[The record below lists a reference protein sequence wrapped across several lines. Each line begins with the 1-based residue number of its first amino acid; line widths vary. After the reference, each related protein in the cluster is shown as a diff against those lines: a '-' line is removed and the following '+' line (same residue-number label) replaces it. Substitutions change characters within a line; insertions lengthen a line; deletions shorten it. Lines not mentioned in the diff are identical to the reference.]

1 MGKTGQRD
9 EKSASEIE
17 LVRRAQE
24 SLVGFPMGKIDA
36 GADPPD
42 CVIEDSVS
50 GTCCAVEVTE
60 TIIKQSREI
69 KAPIIKFFRC
79 AERRYVQENPD
90 WHGWRISYR
99 PGRVFDGD
107 LNLHRSNVREQLY
120 DDFSA
125 AVDEALKHP
134 SGTALPENDAIKITG
149 IARTDGSCLKFLR
162 APAAEGVTWHDT
174 HYTNEWGEDITL
186 SAKCLQELITK
197 KEKTYRNY
205 RKKKGYREWPVIL
218 LVSAWFFPRGWKR
231 SESFAVRLV
240 HESLVGTRL
249 DTGWF
254 KEVFIHQADHP
265 SYAISCKDGLVREV
279 PNRTADVPGDP

>member
-1 MGKTGQRD
+1 MAGKTVQRA
-9 EKSASEIE
+9 EKSALEIE
-17 LVRRAQE
+17 IVKRAQE
-24 SLVGFPMGKIDA
+24 SLVGFPMGEIDA

-69 KAPIIKFFRC
+69 KAPIIKFLRR

-90 WHGWRISYR
+90 RYGGCRISYR
-99 PGRVFDGD
+99 PGRAFDGGFD
-107 LNLHRSNVREQLY
+107 RLNASDKKRLRG
-120 DDFSA
+120 DFFA
-125 AVDEALKHP
+125 AVDEALKQP

-162 APAAEGVTWHDT
+162 APAAEGITWHDT
-174 HYTNEWGEDITL
+174 HYTNERGEDITL
-186 SAKCLQELITK
+186 NAELLQELIEK
-197 KEKTYRNY
+197 KEETYGKEY
-205 RKKKGYREWPVIL
+205 YGEWPVIL
-218 LVSAWFFPRGWKR
+218 LVAAWFFPRGWKR

-249 DTGWF
+249 NTGWF

>member
-1 MGKTGQRD
+1 MAGKTAQRA
-9 EKSASEIE
+9 EKSASEIQI
-17 LVRRAQE
+17 VKRAQE
-24 SLVGFPMGKIDA
+24 SLVGFPMGEIDA

-69 KAPIIKFFRC
+69 KA
-79 AERRYVQENPD
+79 
-90 WHGWRISYR
+90 
-99 PGRVFDGD
+99 
-107 LNLHRSNVREQLY
+107 
-120 DDFSA
+120 
-125 AVDEALKHP
+125 
-134 SGTALPENDAIKITG
+134 
-149 IARTDGSCLKFLR
+149 
-162 APAAEGVTWHDT
+162 
-174 HYTNEWGEDITL
+174 
-186 SAKCLQELITK
+186 
-197 KEKTYRNY
+197 
-205 RKKKGYREWPVIL
+205 
-218 LVSAWFFPRGWKR
+218 RGWKR

-240 HESLVGTRL
+240 HETLVGTRL